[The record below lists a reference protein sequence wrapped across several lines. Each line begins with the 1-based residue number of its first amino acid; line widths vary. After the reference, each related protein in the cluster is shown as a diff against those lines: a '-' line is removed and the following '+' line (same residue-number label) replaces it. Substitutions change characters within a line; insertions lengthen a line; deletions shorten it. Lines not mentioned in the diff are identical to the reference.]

1 VGTQGERWVLLKFN
15 LYDLF
20 FISFVQLI
28 LVTVLVL
35 SPARDIGTRFRWT
48 GSKITEVLIGGVWAA
63 AISAVAC
70 VLTHVLWGL
79 PFGGLETAAY
89 LLVIISL
96 VVMAFQ
102 PDRYVIGQVF
112 YASYAAAAVTFLAW
126 AAFIAV
132 VAAHSILEMLTTS
145 VVLLLDLAAFLGWIS
160 YINYVS
166 DVLCRARR
174 GRPLAKADPDYK
186 PFVSLHMPAYN
197 EPPELFIE
205 TIQAV
210 ERIDYPNFEVVVIDN
225 NTSDPAVWG
234 PVEEYCRGRKRVR
247 FVHVAP
253 WPGYKAGA
261 CNLALRRYTDP
272 RAEIIGLVDS
282 DDIVQPH
289 YLRETAGYFSDPSL
303 GFLQTFE
310 GNRDFEG
317 SHYYTACVDSYQA
330 FYLGNMSSR
339 NERDT
344 VPFVGTMGLFRRS
357 ALTAVGG
364 WNEWCICE
372 DTEASLRVL
381 RDGWSGLYIPRCFG
395 RGIVPPSFAGMLTQR
410 HRWCFG
416 AMQIMRLHWRS
427 LMPWDHSTDNH
438 LTSAQRRDYLMASL
452 GWFRDL
458 LMLAF
463 SLLLLVIT
471 GLLASGSRF
480 AVSPMDGGRS
490 LLPMSLIIVATI
502 TMMCTLRLWTT
513 MSYRRALRS
522 LVISLSVSWVIALG
536 CIEGMARRDAVFLR
550 TSKTGGRR
558 RIRTALRLTR
568 VELLLA
574 VALYAATS
582 LLATSHHPPWLLIFI
597 IFLQAT
603 VYLCGPSA
611 SVWNLWARGVP
622 GEQYRRRFEQQR
634 LRAERRRRSWLP
646 RPAAAGAALT
656 ALCAGGVASAFL
668 APVPLLHTAVMR
680 RAESPASLLSG
691 SASTQVYLKLGSSAS
706 GADGAYYFISSVQ
719 LSTASA
725 RAGLR
730 FSTSSLALLGEVLR
744 AAAGGGR
751 ISDISLAF
759 RTPGLNG
766 RPTTESLD
774 MFGAAAV
781 TSFKEHLSGTPTGT
795 VSLALP
801 ALSRVVSAPGPLQ
814 RVGPFAGLPGPA
826 LATKVQVTMG
836 TAGGTETPSYAV
848 TAVQLSQ
855 AASDAPLDL
864 RFTTSSLPL
873 LEGVFQGEGVTGIP
887 VLTLSVRA
895 GEDGH
900 LSATALSYTFSGLSV
915 GSFSENHSGLLSGTA
930 TLAVSPR

>member
-1 VGTQGERWVLLKFN
+1 MLLKFN
-15 LYDLF
+15 IYDLF
-20 FISFVQLI
+20 FLSFVQLV
-28 LVTVLVL
+28 LSTMLVL
-35 SPARDIGTRFRWT
+35 SPARGVGTRFRWT
-48 GSKITEVLIGGVWAA
+48 GSRITELFVGGVGAA

-70 VLTHVLWGL
+70 VLTHELWGL
-79 PFGGLETAAY
+79 PIGGLETAAY
-89 LLVIISL
+89 LLVITSV
-96 VVMAFQ
+96 VVMALQ
-102 PDRYVIGQVF
+102 PNTNFVGQVF
-112 YASYAAAAVTFLAW
+112 YSSYLSASLTFIVY

-132 VAAHSILEMLTTS
+132 VATHSILEMLTAS
-145 VVLLLDLAAFLGWIS
+145 LVILLDGAAFVVWIS
-160 YINYVS
+160 NINYVS

-174 GRPLAKADPDYK
+174 GRPLPKADPDYK
-186 PFVSLHMPAYN
+186 PFVSLHIPAYN
-197 EPPELFIE
+197 EPPELLIE
-205 TIQAV
+205 TIKAV

-225 NTSDPAVWG
+225 NTKDPAVWG

-310 GNRDFEG
+310 GNREFQG
-317 SHYYTACVDSYQA
+317 SHYYTACVDSFQA
-330 FYLGNMSSR
+330 FYLSVMSSR

-395 RGIVPPSFAGMLTQR
+395 RGVVPPSFKGMLTQR

-416 AMQIMRLHWRS
+416 GMQIMRLHWRS
-427 LMPWDHSTDNH
+427 LMPWDRSPDNH
-438 LTSAQRRDYLMASL
+438 LTGAQRRDYLMASV

-458 LMLAF
+458 LMLTF

-471 GLLASGSRF
+471 GLLAADSRF

-490 LLPMSLIIVATI
+490 LLPLSLIIIATI
-502 TMMCTLRLWTT
+502 CMLWTLRLWTT
-513 MSYRRALRS
+513 MSFRRALLS
-522 LVISLSVSWVIALG
+522 LVISLSVTWVVALG
-536 CIEGMARRDAVFLR
+536 CLEGMARRDAVFLR
-550 TSKTGGRR
+550 TSKVAGRR

-568 VELLLA
+568 VETTLS
-574 VALYAATS
+574 VALYIGAG

-597 IFLQAT
+597 ILLQAT
-603 VYLCGPSA
+603 VYLCGPIA
-611 SVWNLWARGVP
+611 SVWNLWAVGVP
-622 GEQYRRRFEQQR
+622 APDYLQRFEKRR
-634 LRAERRRRSWLP
+634 LRAERRRRSWAQLLP

-668 APVPLLHTAVMR
+668 APVPLLHTAVTR
-680 RAESPASLLSG
+680 PAESPASLLAG
-691 SASTQVYLKLGSSAS
+691 SASTQVYVKLGSSTS
-706 GADGAYYFISSVQ
+706 GADRAYYFITSVQ

-730 FSTSSLALLGEVLR
+730 FNTSSLALLGEVIH
-744 AAAGGGR
+744 AAADGGQ
-751 ISDISLAF
+751 ISHVDLAF

-766 RPTTESLD
+766 RPTTESVD
-774 MFGAAAV
+774 TFGAAAV

-795 VSLALP
+795 VAIALP
-801 ALSRVVSAPGPLQ
+801 ALSHVVAAPDALQ
-814 RVGPFAGLPGPA
+814 RVGPFAGLSGPA
-826 LATKVQVTMG
+826 LATKVYVQMG
-836 TAGGTETPSYAV
+836 TGEPSHAV
-848 TAVQLSQ
+848 TAVQFSQ
-855 AASDAPLDL
+855 TASGAPLDL
-864 RFTTSSLPL
+864 RFSTPSLPL
-873 LEGVFQGEGVTGIP
+873 LDGIFQDQGAGVSIP

-895 GEDGH
+895 GEAGH
-900 LSATALSYTFSGLSV
+900 PFATALRYTFSGLSV
-915 GSFSENHSGLLSGTA
+915 GSFAENLSGALSGTA
-930 TLAVSPR
+930 TLVIRPG